1 MPTHNTWIIT
11 TQSRPLPGCEIDM
24 DGCEFYFADV
34 FLPVATGGGA
44 TALIEAI
51 NKVKEALLLDK
62 LELAD
67 VLLCAH
73 FKPEEWVDQSDSAE
87 SLHELANKASET
99 NSLVFSGF
107 RSEEIQQLYHY
118 THTLR
123 EIVQ

>member
-1 MPTHNTWIIT
+1 MNPYTALIIT

-34 FLPVATGGGA
+34 FLPVAANGGA

-51 NKVKEALLLDK
+51 TKVKEALLLDK

-67 VLLCAH
+67 VLLCAQ
-73 FKPEEWVDQSDSAE
+73 FKPEEWVDQTESVE
-87 SLHELANKASET
+87 SLHTLANQATQT
-99 NSLVFSGF
+99 NSLVFSSF

-123 EIVQ
+123 EINA

>member
-34 FLPVATGGGA
+34 FLPVANGGGA

-62 LELAD
+62 LELAE

-87 SLHELANKASET
+87 SLHELANKANET
-99 NSLVFSGF
+99 NSLVISGF

-123 EIVQ
+123 EIAQ

>member
-1 MPTHNTWIIT
+1 HNTWIIT

-51 NKVKEALLLDK
+51 SKVKEALLVDK
-62 LELAD
+62 LELAN

-87 SLHELANKASET
+87 SLHELANKANET

-107 RSEEIQQLYHY
+107 RSQEIQQLYHY

-123 EIVQ
+123 EIAQ

>member
-51 NKVKEALLLDK
+51 TKVKEALLLDK
-62 LELAD
+62 LELAE
-67 VLLCAH
+67 VLLCAQ
-73 FKPEEWVDQSDSAE
+73 FKPEEWVDQADSAE

-99 NSLVFSGF
+99 NSLVFSSI

-123 EIVQ
+123 EIAQ

>member
-1 MPTHNTWIIT
+1 MNPYTTWIIT

-87 SLHELANKASET
+87 SLHELASKASET
-99 NSLVFSGF
+99 NSIVFSSF

-123 EIVQ
+123 EIAQ